1 MSKID
6 INNIDLK
13 IKKAEPFTLYDE
25 SGIVISWSADIG
37 FGEYTFIC
45 RSGLWYAPSEGMDHE
60 EDKAFGRKLLEL
72 WMDQI
77 IIVE

>member
-1 MSKID
+1 MRKID
-6 INNIDLK
+6 PDKIGLK
-13 IKKAEPFTLYDE
+13 IDKTEPFTLDDE
-25 SGIVISWSADIG
+25 GGMVISWSADIG

-45 RSGLWYAPSEGMDHE
+45 RSGLWYALSEGVDHG